1 MNKLKIEYVDI
12 NSIKPYEKNAKL
24 HPEEQIEQIKK
35 SIEQFGMDDP
45 IGIWKDE
52 IVEGHGR
59 LIACKQLG
67 YKEVPIIRLDHLT
80 DEERKA
86 YTLAHNKLT
95 MNSDFDIDILND
107 ELLNFDTIDMSDFGF
122 DLDFDVEEEL
132 DNEEYDEEELFDD
145 IEKLDKHYGVP
156 YQGNKSRIA
165 DIIIHI
171 LPKGN
176 RLVDLFGGGG
186 AITHCALLSNKWV
199 NYLYNDIN
207 PFITNLFI
215 DAINGKYHD
224 ENRVIT
230 REDFEELKDIDP
242 YVKYI
247 WSFGNNGTG
256 YLWGKDIEDI
266 KCTACHSLLDDTLN
280 ERRLSFVHFLQML
293 KETKDLTPNRLAPL
307 ERLQALTQLESL
319 HS

>member
-1 MNKLKIEYVDI
+1 MAWTIQY
-12 NSIKPYEKNAKL
+12 
-24 HPEEQIEQIKK
+24 
-35 SIEQFGMDDP
+35 
-45 IGIWKDE
+45 GIWKDE

-59 LIACKQLG
+59 LIACKELG
-67 YKEVPIIRLDHLT
+67 YTEVPIIRLDHLS

-107 ELLNFDTIDMSDFGF
+107 ELDDILNIDMTDFGF
-122 DLDFDVEEEL
+122 DLDLE
-132 DNEEYDEEELFDD
+132 DEEEKEIIEDKEDLFDD

-165 DIIIHI
+165 DIIINI
-171 LPKGN
+171 LPSGK

-186 AITHCALLSNKWV
+186 AITHCAMLSDKWE

-207 PFITNLFI
+207 PLITTLFM
-215 DAINGKYHD
+215 DAVNGKYHD

-230 REDFEELKDIDP
+230 REDFESLKDTDP

-256 YLWGKDIEDI
+256 YLWVK
-266 KCTACHSLLDDTLN
+266 K
-280 ERRLSFVHFLQML
+280 L
-293 KETKDLTPNRLAPL
+293 KI
-307 ERLQALTQLESL
+307 
-319 HS
+319 

>member
-1 MNKLKIEYVDI
+1 MKLKIEYVDI
-12 NSIKPYEKNAKL
+12 ESIKPYKNNAKL
-24 HPEEQIEQIKK
+24 HPKEQIEQIKK

-59 LIACKQLG
+59 LEACKELG
-67 YKEVPIIRLDHLT
+67 FKEVPIIRLDHLT

-86 YTLAHNKLT
+86 YALAHNKLT
-95 MNSDFDIDILND
+95 MNSDFDIETLTT
-107 ELLNFDTIDMSDFGF
+107 ELDSMETIDMRDFGF
-122 DLDFDVEEEL
+122 DLTFHITSDEDIEETPFE
-132 DNEEYDEEELFDD
+132 D

-165 DIIIHI
+165 DIIINI
-171 LPKGN
+171 LPKGK

-186 AITHCALLSNKWV
+186 AITHCGMLSNKWE

-207 PFITNLFI
+207 PLITTLFM
-215 DAINGKYHD
+215 DAVNGLYHNED
-224 ENRVIT
+224 RVIT
-230 REDFEELKDIDP
+230 REDFESLKDEDP

-266 KCTACHSLLDDTLN
+266 KCTACHSLLD
-280 ERRLSFVHFLQML
+280 
-293 KETKDLTPNRLAPL
+293 KDLTDRRLAYVHFIKL
-307 ERLQALTQLESL
+307 NIYKHL
-319 HS
+319 HN